1 MVEGE
6 KKITIK
12 NIDYSQHNII
22 YNIIN
27 MHNEGNAFDCDM
39 TYSRGNFY
47 GVFNITDIDGNKKNI
62 EIPQPS
68 IKMDVYPQYD
78 NVVKLEP
85 TGNIPLKDNNINSIM
100 VDLPFVISPPN
111 APSMK
116 EGKKGSNIIANR
128 FASYYPISDLIYSYM
143 HWMSECYR
151 VLKEDGVL
159 VWKTQNTITGSRFLP
174 TEELSWLFAEQNG
187 FEVLDKFTLLAKQRL
202 ISGKVKQQQHARNY
216 SSTFWVFKKSKKK
229 SIRYF
234 DWMTDDAIEKFNKEV
249 RNNWVNKK
257 RLQE

>member
-1 MVEGE
+1 MEEE

-27 MHNEGNAFDCDM
+27 MHNDGMPFECDM
-39 TYSRGNFY
+39 TYSCGNFY
-47 GVFNITDIDGNKKNI
+47 GKFNVTDIDGDKKCI

-78 NVVKLEP
+78 DVIKLEP
-85 TGNIPLKDNNINSIM
+85 RGNIPLEDNRISSMM

-116 EGKKGSNIIANR
+116 ERKEGSNIIAKR
-128 FASYYPISDLIYSYM
+128 FASYYPVSDLVYSYM
-143 HWMSECYR
+143 HWMNECYR
-151 VLKEDGVL
+151 VLKEDGLL
-159 VWKTQNTITGSRFLP
+159 VWKNQNTITGSKFLP
-174 TEELSWLFAEQNG
+174 SEELSWLFAEQNG
-187 FEVLDKFTLLAKQRL
+187 FEVLDKFILLAKQRL
-202 ISGKVKQQQHARNY
+202 ISGKVKKQQHARNY
-216 SSTFWVFKKSKKK
+216 SSTFWVFRKSKKK

-234 DWMTDDAIEKFNKEV
+234 EWMTDEEIDNFNIGV

-257 RLQE
+257 RNLP